1 MQGSQGAGKGA
12 EEPLGPART
21 VRAIPR
27 RTLPP
32 PPPPAYLR
40 TWPDRNALLHDRGK
54 ALEELRRRVLGV
66 HRILLL
72 WLFGLGCVIG
82 WALLTV
88 PLEMIEDR
96 DVMAIVM
103 VPLCAILG
111 LGTIIPCVYG
121 VVAGIRS
128 DRKAR
133 ELTDSWLTL
142 DSDPASDSAL
152 RSPGLSLCWLLSS
165 LLVCAL
171 GLWASFAAA
180 AYAEPGRDSSYDV
193 ALGMGTGLILWL
205 TGLIGITKA
214 AGHYRWAIRKLGPAT
229 SAYAHHQ

>member
-1 MQGSQGAGKGA
+1 M
-12 EEPLGPART
+12 
-21 VRAIPR
+21 PR

-96 DVMAIVM
+96 DVMAIIM

-111 LGTIIPCVYG
+111 LGAIIPCVYG
-121 VVAGIRS
+121 VVAGLRS

-180 AYAEPGRDSSYDV
+180 AYAEPGRDSYYDV

-214 AGHYRWAIRKLGPAT
+214 MGHYRWAIRKLGPAPA
-229 SAYAHHQ
+229 AYAPHQ

>member
-1 MQGSQGAGKGA
+1 M
-12 EEPLGPART
+12 
-21 VRAIPR
+21 PR

-40 TWPDRNALLHDRGK
+40 TWQDRNALLHDRGM
-54 ALEELRRRVLGV
+54 ALEALRTQILGV

-72 WLFGLGCVIG
+72 WLFALGCVVG

-88 PLEMIEDR
+88 PLEMIEDH
-96 DVMAIVM
+96 DVMAFVM
-103 VPLCAILG
+103 VPLCAVLG
-111 LGTIIPCVYG
+111 LGALVPCVIG
-121 VVAGIRS
+121 VVVGIRS

-133 ELTDSWLTL
+133 ELTDSWLAL
-142 DSDPASDSAL
+142 DSHPASDSAL

-180 AYAEPGRDSSYDV
+180 AYAEPGRDSYSDV

-214 AGHYRWAIRKLGPAT
+214 VGHYRWAIRKLGPAP
-229 SAYAHHQ
+229 AANGAHR